1 MTGPGL
7 PKPKPKVL
15 TTDSRVTCG
24 HTPAGAVVLKGSA
37 KLRVS
42 GSSVLVTAGVGP
54 AIGKGCVVAKQGD
67 KPCTTVTAVTA
78 EKSTKLCADGVP
90 VVVDTL
96 TGTTDGTINAVVG
109 ALTVSKVQ
117 SKLVA
122 P

>member
-1 MTGPGL
+1 MTGSAL

-15 TTDSRVTCG
+15 TTDSTVTCG
-24 HTPAGAVVLKGSA
+24 HKPSGAVALTSSA

-42 GSSVLVTAGVGP
+42 GFSVLISAGVGP
-54 AIGKGCVVAKQGD
+54 AIGAGCLVSKQGD
-67 KPCTTVTAVTA
+67 KACTLVTAVTT
-78 EKSTKLCADGVP
+78 EKSTKLCANGVP
-90 VVVDTL
+90 VVVNTV

-109 ALTVSKVQ
+109 ALTVTKVQ